1 MPDESINPPTT
12 SNKMFNPLVY
22 YAGTKARVKFD
33 GNFSKQEKITFSHGK
48 IKNIYFV
55 NEIER
60 IVNISRKI
68 VFN

>member
-1 MPDESINPPTT
+1 MSDESINPPTT
-12 SNKMFNPLVY
+12 SNKMLNPLVY
-22 YAGTKARVKFD
+22 SAGTKARVKFD
-33 GNFSKQEKITFSHGK
+33 GDFSKQDKITFNHGK

-68 VFN
+68 VFD